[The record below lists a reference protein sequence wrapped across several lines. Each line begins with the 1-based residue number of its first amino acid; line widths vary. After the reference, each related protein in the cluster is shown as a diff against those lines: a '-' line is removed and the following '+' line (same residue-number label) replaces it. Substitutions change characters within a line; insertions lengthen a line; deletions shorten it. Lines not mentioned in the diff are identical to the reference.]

1 MLNWHIQNKRGFDEL
16 IGHVTMDSSNF
27 LYYFL
32 SASNENYVKVK
43 IIGKRK
49 RGMGPAV
56 PEKHSDF

>member
-1 MLNWHIQNKRGFDEL
+1 MLNCHIQNKRGFKEL
-16 IGHVTMDSSNF
+16 TGHVTMDISNF

>member
-1 MLNWHIQNKRGFDEL
+1 
-16 IGHVTMDSSNF
+16 MDISNF

-49 RGMGPAV
+49 RGVGLAV
-56 PEKHSDF
+56 PEKQNDF